1 MKVYEY
7 DKCSVLVSDED
18 YKLLIGLDESLKRA
32 RHGVDIYE
40 NDPTLTN
47 YREQLLSLL
56 WQKQISK
63 IKYNSELKKIPN
75 RIAFIQSNYNSFK
88 NIISRNEEEKEL
100 ILNKYKKGSFL
111 YRDSGLLSRFRVSYD
126 DLLRLREIDIELE
139 KARKLDN
146 SAYEIAALNDEKQR
160 IYKKLLPERQSLHHY
175 DAGETQLDHLHVF
188 LIAFGCFFLFVLL
201 LIWAA
206 GAN

>member
-32 RHGVDIYE
+32 RHGVEIYE

-88 NIISRNEEEKEL
+88 NIISRNEKEKEL

-111 YRDSGLLSRFRVSYD
+111 YWDYGFGSRFKVSYD
-126 DLLRLREIDIELE
+126 DLLRLKTIEKEISEAAKTNNADIITKLKTE
-139 KARKLDN
+139 KI
-146 SAYEIAALNDEKQR
+146 E
-160 IYKKLLPERQSLHHY
+160 IYKKLLPNGESLYNY
-175 DAGETQLDHLHVF
+175 DAGKKEVNILKVILIIYGCLVF
-188 LIAFGCFFLFVLL
+188 FVFFLLL
-201 LIWAA
+201 AT
-206 GAN
+206 GAI